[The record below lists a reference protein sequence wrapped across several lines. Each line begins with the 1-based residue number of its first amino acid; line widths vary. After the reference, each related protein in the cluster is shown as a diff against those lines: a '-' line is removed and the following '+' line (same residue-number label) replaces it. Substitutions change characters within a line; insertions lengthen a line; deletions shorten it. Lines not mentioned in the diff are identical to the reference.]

1 MSREQDPDVGDI
13 GNLEVEDPR
22 TGQRSGG
29 SPTHQEDPSRKNP
42 GGQGPGKPG
51 GGNKPAGTAPGGGG
65 QGPWLLVSLAL
76 LALVLVMGAWTWREI
91 TDLRNQLETAMDR
104 SGQRLDNLESLLS
117 ATDETLSQSANSI
130 QGRLKTHMNEIR
142 KLWDVSNKRNRGW
155 IKDNEKTITSVAN
168 TTTELQESMASL
180 REDIAALRE
189 EVKQAAN
196 EQGKTQ
202 TQVDML
208 AETVQQL
215 EANDARYEKQL
226 KELQSLREQWQDVD
240 KRLQDINEAIEAF
253 DAYRRQVNERLQKL
267 EDSAGASGA

>member
-1 MSREQDPDVGDI
+1 MSREQDPSVGDI
-13 GNLEVEDPR
+13 GDIDVEDPR
-22 TGQRSGG
+22 TGQRGTGTRGG
-29 SPTHQEDPSRKNP
+29 PDKTAGRP
-42 GGQGPGKPG
+42 GGKGPRKPG
-51 GGNKPAGTAPGGGG
+51 GRSGKQAPGGGG

-76 LALVLVMGAWTWREI
+76 LTLVLVLGAWTYREI
-91 TDLRNQLETAMDR
+91 TQLRGQLETAMDR

-155 IKDNEKTITSVAN
+155 IKDNEQALAALEN
-168 TTTELQESMASL
+168 TTGELRKGMEKL
-180 REDIAALRE
+180 RGELAALRE
-189 EVKQAAN
+189 QLKRAVD
-196 EQGKTQ
+196 EQGKTR

-215 EANDARYEKQL
+215 EAADARQEKQL
-226 KELQSLREQWQDVD
+226 QQLQALREEWQNLDE
-240 KRLQDINEAIEAF
+240 RLQDIDEAIKAF

-267 EDSAGASGA
+267 EEQPSGSGS